1 MTRRSGRSEL
11 GRIRRPVELLR
22 DLDRPSGWVLLVD
35 GVEQS
40 YVDIEDATHLE
51 FEYMQHMA
59 IVVDAVHARPERL
72 RALHLGGGAM
82 AMPRWFAATR
92 PGSRQVV
99 VESAADVLAAIAPL
113 GAVEGT
119 TVVVADA
126 ADQLAATRA
135 GSVDLLVWD
144 LYDGPRA
151 VTATLT
157 VDGVSL
163 MRRSLAPDG
172 LLLLNVSDMVP
183 FDVVR
188 PVLAALLV
196 AFDDVLL
203 LAEPTTLR
211 GRRSGNCVLAAGRA
225 ALPATRVAR
234 RAAAA
239 PVRGRTLAGAALHR
253 FVADA
258 VPPTD
263 ADPLPPPD
271 EASGRAFL

>member
-1 MTRRSGRSEL
+1 MARLRRS
-11 GRIRRPVELLR
+11 VELLR
-22 DLDRPSGWVLLVD
+22 DLDRSTGWVLLVD

-40 YVDIEDATHLE
+40 YVDVEEPTHLE

-59 IVVDAVHARPERL
+59 IVADIVVPRPARL

-82 AMPRWFAATR
+82 AMPRWVAATR

-99 VESAADVLAAIAPL
+99 VESAADVLAAVAPL
-113 GAVEGT
+113 GSVPET

-126 ADQLAATRA
+126 AEQLAATRA

-144 LYDGPRA
+144 LYDGPLA
-151 VTATLT
+151 MTSTLT
-157 VDGVSL
+157 LDSVAQ
-163 MRRSLAPDG
+163 MRRALSPAG

-188 PVLAALLV
+188 PVLAALRV

-211 GRRSGNCVLAAGRA
+211 GRRSGNCVLAAARIEIP
-225 ALPATRVAR
+225 ALRVAR

-239 PVRGRTLAGAALHR
+239 PVRGRVLAGETLR
-253 FVADA
+253 KFVADA
-258 VPPTD
+258 VPAT
-263 ADPLPPPD
+263 ADEPLPPPD
-271 EASGRAFL
+271 AASGRAFL

>member
-1 MTRRSGRSEL
+1 MSARLRRS
-11 GRIRRPVELLR
+11 VELLR

-40 YVDIEDATHLE
+40 YVDVDNPTHLE

-59 IVVDAVHARPERL
+59 IVVDTVLSRPEQL

-82 AMPRWFAATR
+82 AMARWVVATR

-99 VESAADVLAAIAPL
+99 VESAADVLSAVAPL
-113 GAVEGT
+113 GGVEGA

-126 ADQLAATRA
+126 ADQLASTRA
-135 GSVDLLVWD
+135 SSVDLLVWD
-144 LYDGPRA
+144 LYDGPLA
-151 VTATLT
+151 MTSTLT
-157 VDGVSL
+157 LDGVTQ
-163 MRRSLAPDG
+163 MRRALTPGG
-172 LLLLNVSDMVP
+172 LLLMNVSDMVP

-188 PVLAALLV
+188 PVLAALRI
-196 AFDDVLL
+196 AFDDVLV

-211 GRRSGNCVLAAGRA
+211 GRRSGNCVLAAARS
-225 ALPATRVAR
+225 ALPALKIAR

-239 PVRGRTLAGAALHR
+239 PVRGRVLAGETLSR
-253 FVADA
+253 FIADA
-258 VPPTD
+258 TPATD
-263 ADPLPPPD
+263 NEPLPPPD

>member
-1 MTRRSGRSEL
+1 MSARLRRS
-11 GRIRRPVELLR
+11 VELLR

-40 YVDIEDATHLE
+40 YVDVDDPTHLE

-59 IVVDAVHARPERL
+59 IVIDTVLSRPEQL

-82 AMPRWFAATR
+82 AMPRWVVATR

-99 VESAADVLAAIAPL
+99 VESAADVLSAVAPL
-113 GAVEGT
+113 GGVDGA

-126 ADQLAATRA
+126 AEQLASTRA
-135 GSVDLLVWD
+135 SSVDLLVWD
-144 LYDGPRA
+144 LYDGPLA
-151 VTATLT
+151 MTSTLT
-157 VDGVSL
+157 LDGVTQ
-163 MRRSLAPDG
+163 MRRALSPGG
-172 LLLLNVSDMVP
+172 LLLMNVSDMVP

-188 PVLAALLV
+188 PVLAALRV
-196 AFDDVLL
+196 VFDDVLV

-211 GRRSGNCVLAAGRA
+211 GRRSGNCVLAAARG
-225 ALPATRVAR
+225 ALPALKIAR

-239 PVRGRTLAGAALHR
+239 PVRGRVLAGETLSR
-253 FVADA
+253 FIADA
-258 VPPTD
+258 TPATD
-263 ADPLPPPD
+263 NEPLPPPD

>member
-1 MTRRSGRSEL
+1 MSRSSGRPR
-11 GRIRRPVELLR
+11 RIRPVELLR
-22 DLDRPSGWVLLVD
+22 DLDRPTGWVLLVE

-40 YVDIEDATHLE
+40 YVDTDDPTHLE

-59 IVVDAVHARPERL
+59 IVIDAVHARPQPL
-72 RALHLGGGAM
+72 RSLHLGGGAM
-82 AMPRWFAATR
+82 TMPRWAAATR

-99 VESAADVLAAIAPL
+99 VESDADVLAAIAPL
-113 GAVEGT
+113 GAVEGS

-126 ADQLAATRA
+126 AEQLAATRA
-135 GSVDLLVWD
+135 GSVDLMIWD

-151 VTATLT
+151 VTSTLT
-157 VDGVSL
+157 IDGISL
-163 MRRSLAPDG
+163 MRRALAPAG

-188 PVLAALLV
+188 PVLAALRV

-211 GRRSGNCVLAAGRA
+211 GRRSGNCVLAAARMQ
-225 ALPATRVAR
+225 LPALRVAR
-234 RAAAA
+234 RAASA
-239 PVRGRTLAGAALHR
+239 PVRGRTLAGETLSR
-253 FVADA
+253 FIADA
-258 VPPTD
+258 MPPTD

>member
-1 MTRRSGRSEL
+1 MSARLRRS
-11 GRIRRPVELLR
+11 VELLR

-40 YVDIEDATHLE
+40 YVDVEDPTHLE

-59 IVVDAVHARPERL
+59 MVIDTVLPRPDSV

-82 AMPRWFAATR
+82 AMPRWVEATR

-99 VESAADVLAAIAPL
+99 VESAADVLSAVAPL
-113 GAVEGT
+113 GGVVGGT
-119 TVVVADA
+119 LVVADA
-126 ADQLAATRA
+126 GDQLITTRS

-144 LYDGPRA
+144 LYDGPLA
-151 VTATLT
+151 MTSTLT
-157 VDGVSL
+157 LDGVTQ
-163 MRRSLAPDG
+163 MRRALSPRG

-188 PVLAALLV
+188 PVLAALRV

-211 GRRSGNCVLAAGRA
+211 GRRSGNCVLAAARGG
-225 ALPATRVAR
+225 LPALKVAR
-234 RAAAA
+234 RAAAS
-239 PVRGRTLAGAALHR
+239 PVRGRVLAGDTLSR
-253 FVADA
+253 FIAGA
-258 VPPTD
+258 VPATD
-263 ADPLPPPD
+263 NEPLPPPD